1 MRRTRRAGAGVA
13 LLLVGGLAL
22 AGCGSS
28 SSSAGDG
35 GGTTLTVFAAAS
47 LTESFDALKTTFESA
62 HPGTTVALSY
72 GGSSTLAEQINQGA
86 PADVFASASATTM
99 QTVTG
104 AGKAAGDPATFAN
117 NILTIVTPPDNTSVS
132 TLADLAESDVA
143 VVLCDPAVPC
153 GAVADKMFGSVGMTP
168 HVVSREADVKSV
180 LAKVES
186 GDADAGI
193 VYVTD
198 AKAAGDKVREV
209 EIPASQNQST
219 AYQIVAVE
227 DSPNAGLAGDWIT
240 MVTGDEGQSVLKEHG
255 FASP

>member
-1 MRRTRRAGAGVA
+1 MRRTTRAGAGLA
-13 LLLVGGLAL
+13 LLLAGGLAL

-28 SSSAGDG
+28 SGSDS
-35 GGTTLTVFAAAS
+35 GTTLTVFAAAS
-47 LTESFDALKTTFESA
+47 LTESFDQLRTGFEAA

-86 PADVFASASATTM
+86 PADVFASASVRTM
-99 QTVTG
+99 QTVTD
-104 AGKAAGDPATFAN
+104 AGNAAGTPVTFADN
-117 NILTIVTPPDNTSVS
+117 VLTIVTPPGDTAVS
-132 TLADLAESDVA
+132 SLADLAGSDVA

-153 GAVADKMFGSVGMTP
+153 GAVADSMFSAAGVTP

-198 AKAAGDKVREV
+198 AKAAGDQVRQV
-209 EIPASQNQST
+209 QIPASQNKST
-219 AYQIVAVE
+219 QYQIVAVK
-227 DSPNAGLAGDWIT
+227 DAPNAALADDWVAL
-240 MVTGDEGQSVLKEHG
+240 VTGDEGRSVLKEHG

>member
-1 MRRTRRAGAGVA
+1 
-13 LLLVGGLAL
+13 VGGLAL
-22 AGCGSS
+22 TGCGSS
-28 SSSAGDG
+28 SDGGGG

-47 LTESFDALKTTFESA
+47 LTESFDQLKTTFEAA
-62 HPGTTVALSY
+62 HSGTTVALSY

-86 PADVFASASATTM
+86 PADVFASASVATM
-99 QTVTG
+99 KTVTD
-104 AGKAAGDPATFAN
+104 AGKAAGDPVTFAN

-132 TLADLAESDVA
+132 SLEDLAKSDVA

-153 GAVADKMFGSVGMTP
+153 GAVADKMFTATGITP

-198 AKAAGDKVREV
+198 AQAAGDQVRQV
-209 EIPASQNQST
+209 DIPTSQNQST
-219 AYQIVAVE
+219 EYQIVAVK
-227 DSPNAGLAGDWIT
+227 DAPNATLAGDWIT